1 VLDGFALDFIDSL
14 FRGENRVFSR
24 PEEDLLERLRLAG
37 GEGSGNAP
45 WAPGCKIGRIVRG
58 GRPQAAL
65 LPPALSHRPPG

>member
-45 WAPGCKIGRIVRG
+45 
-58 GRPQAAL
+58 
-65 LPPALSHRPPG
+65 